1 MSTLQGKQV
10 YLRALEP
17 EDLEFIYRLEN
28 DTSVWEV
35 SQTQTPYSMFLIKS
49 YLENAHKDIY
59 EAKQLR
65 LAICK
70 NETFEA
76 IGLIDL
82 FDFDPKNS
90 RAGIGIVIQ
99 NPEDRSLGFG
109 KEALE
114 LLIAYAK
121 NYLHIHQLFAN
132 ISVTNLASKTLF
144 TSFGFELIGIK
155 KDWIFSDGNY
165 SDEAFY
171 QLIIKK

>member
-1 MSTLQGKQV
+1 
-10 YLRALEP
+10 
-17 EDLEFIYRLEN
+17 
-28 DTSVWEV
+28 
-35 SQTQTPYSMFLIKS
+35 
-49 YLENAHKDIY
+49 
-59 EAKQLR
+59 
-65 LAICK
+65 
-70 NETFEA
+70 
-76 IGLIDL
+76 
-82 FDFDPKNS
+82 
-90 RAGIGIVIQ
+90 
-99 NPEDRSLGFG
+99 

-144 TSFGFELIGIK
+144 ISFGFEMIGIK

>member
-1 MSTLQGKQV
+1 MKTLHGQHI

-17 EDLEFIYRLEN
+17 EDLDFVYQLEN
-28 DTSVWEV
+28 DATVWEI
-35 SQTQTPYSMFLIKS
+35 SQTQTPYSRFLIRQ
-49 YLENAHKDIY
+49 YLDNAQQDIY

-82 FDFDPKNS
+82 FDFDPKNK
-90 RAGIGIVIQ
+90 RAGIGILIQ
-99 NPEDRSLGFG
+99 HPENRNSGYG

-121 NYLHIHQLFAN
+121 DYLHIHQLFAN
-132 ISVTNLASKTLF
+132 ISVSNLPSINLF

-155 KDWIFSDGNY
+155 KEWIFNDGNY

>member
-1 MSTLQGKQV
+1 MSALKGQHI

-17 EDLEFIYRLEN
+17 DDLEFVYQLEN
-28 DTSVWEV
+28 DTSIWEV

-76 IGLIDL
+76 LGLIDL
-82 FDFDPKNS
+82 FDFDAKNN

-99 NPEDRSLGFG
+99 DPENRSLGFG

-132 ISVTNLASKTLF
+132 ISVTNLASKALF

-155 KDWIFSDGNY
+155 KDWIFSDGIY
-165 SDEAFY
+165 SDEALY